1 MSRLS
6 RSAFAV
12 FLLLGLAFAAV
23 PAAAQRNLPAPGETI
38 DVSIVNVDV
47 FVTDKSGK
55 RVTGLTPADFEIR
68 ENGIVQPITNFA
80 EYKPDAANERLTI
93 PFAKRTI
100 VVFIERFAL
109 PQFRTRP
116 VFDAIRTT
124 LRGAV
129 RRGDSATVIFWDN
142 DNAYTLQD
150 FTDQLPSLEA
160 ALTEIEQQ
168 STGVPGSV
176 EQMQPNAALAQTP
189 QFSLEH
195 MKHKANELQA
205 IMRSISD
212 EDGRKIVI
220 FATSDFG
227 LYPRGG
233 EVRGNM
239 LYGGVPDR
247 GNEQYRD
254 AVARTANEHGIT
266 MYPIYPLGLTW
277 SSTTATRSLAARKMD
292 VFRSKDYT
300 VLLNQTAA
308 LRELADETGGLM
320 AAGSAEIAALLP
332 RVVEDLSTYYSL
344 AYPTPA
350 TGTTRSRDIVVRA
363 KKREYQVRSRREYV
377 EKTDVTRMQ
386 DRVLANLFRPDRR
399 GSIPLRVQFGALEKA
414 GKSSWS
420 VPLKIEVP
428 IEALSTVEGGEGS
441 FSVFVATGGMIGVM
455 SEIKASAQRFSAS
468 NIPAGTKHLTYE
480 LALTFDD
487 LARVVSVG
495 VMDDRTKD
503 YGLQTADLPAFSVDD
518 LIGGQ

>member
-1 MSRLS
+1 MTLQFRTA
-6 RSAFAV
+6 RAV
-12 FLLLGLAFAAV
+12 FLFLGLAFLGTTAM
-23 PAAAQRNLPAPGETI
+23 AQQNLPPEGETI

-47 FVTDKSGK
+47 FVTDRKGG
-55 RVTGLTPADFEIR
+55 RVTGLTADDFEIR
-68 ENGIVQPITNFA
+68 ENGVVQPITNFA
-80 EYKPDAANERLTI
+80 EYRPDTSNEHLTV

-100 VVFIERFAL
+100 VVFVERFAL
-109 PQFRTRP
+109 PEFRTRP
-116 VFDAIRTT
+116 VFAAIRKT
-124 LRGAV
+124 LRGSV
-129 RRGDSATVIFWDN
+129 RSGDSATIIFWDN
-142 DNAYTLQD
+142 DSAYTLQD
-150 FTDQLPSLEA
+150 FTDDLPSLEA
-160 ALTEIEQQ
+160 ALTEIEQH
-168 STGVPGSV
+168 STGVPGSIEHV
-176 EQMQPNAALAQTP
+176 QPNPTFAQTP
-189 QFSLEH
+189 SFSLER

-212 EDGRKIVI
+212 EDGRKILI

-239 LYGGVPDR
+239 LYAGSPDR
-247 GNEQYRD
+247 RTEKYRE

-266 MYPIYPLGLTW
+266 IYPIYPVGLEWTPYA
-277 SSTTATRSLAARKMD
+277 ATQNAAAR

-308 LRELADETGGLM
+308 LGQLAEETGGLM

-344 AYPTPA
+344 AYPTPS
-350 TGTTRSRDIVVRA
+350 TGTTRSRDIVVKARN
-363 KKREYQVRSRREYV
+363 REYQVRSRREYV

-428 IEALSTVEGGEGS
+428 IQSLSTVEGGEGS

-455 SEIKASAQRFSAS
+455 SEIQQRAQRFSAPKAAS
-468 NIPAGTKHLTYE
+468 GATHITYE

-487 LARVVSVG
+487 MARVVSVG